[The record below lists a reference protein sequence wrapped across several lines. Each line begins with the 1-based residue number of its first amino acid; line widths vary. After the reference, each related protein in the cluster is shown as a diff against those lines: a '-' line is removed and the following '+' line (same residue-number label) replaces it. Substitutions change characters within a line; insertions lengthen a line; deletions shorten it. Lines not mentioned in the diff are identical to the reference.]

1 MVAMQPSKEQQ
12 ARQEF
17 LRDSL
22 QKVEQ
27 VKQSQVAAQVQQ
39 AQLTDTLAATTVAV
53 SDSAASQQL
62 QAEFGDF
69 AISAK
74 GTDKSF
80 VLENDKI
87 KLTLGLKGGKPLSV
101 EIKNYQRHDSSDL
114 VLFNDSANVF
124 GLNFFVN
131 NRQVSTNDLFFETT
145 SPEVVL
151 AKESSKKITLRLNA
165 GKDRYIEYEYA
176 LEPGSYLVSYKVKLN
191 GISELANLRNNPL
204 ILDWRI
210 QANALERGD
219 TWEKDNTM
227 LDYKFRED
235 EDVESL
241 LSSKEK
247 EEKEFTT
254 SLKWFA
260 FKQQFFSSILI
271 ADTYFEDGKLSCERT
286 HEQDSKT
293 VMAYGASLT
302 LATDGEKVQTIPF
315 HFFFG
320 PNKYNLLK
328 NIELPNSETLSLQK
342 IIPIFGFVIGYINR
356 FLIIPIFSFLSG
368 FNISMGII
376 ILLMT
381 LVIKLLLFPFTYKS
395 YVSMA
400 EMRVLKPQIDDIN
413 ARIPADK
420 AMDRQ
425 QATMALYK
433 KAGVSPLGG
442 CLPMLFQFPIL
453 IAMFKFFPASIELR
467 GQAFLWAQDL
477 STYDVLVNL
486 PFTIPFYGAHISG
499 FTLLM
504 TLSSLLTM
512 KLNNQQMGTSSQ
524 MPGMQ
529 TMMYLMPVMFM
540 FMFNSYSAGLSYYY
554 FLSNLVT
561 YGQTALIRQ
570 FVNENKILLRLEANK
585 KKPVKKS
592 KFQARLEDMAKKQ
605 KK

>member
-1 MVAMQPSKEQQ
+1 
-12 ARQEF
+12 
-17 LRDSL
+17 
-22 QKVEQ
+22 
-27 VKQSQVAAQVQQ
+27 
-39 AQLTDTLAATTVAV
+39 
-53 SDSAASQQL
+53 
-62 QAEFGDF
+62 
-69 AISAK
+69 
-74 GTDKSF
+74 
-80 VLENDKI
+80 
-87 KLTLGLKGGKPLSV
+87 
-101 EIKNYQRHDSSDL
+101 
-114 VLFNDSANVF
+114 
-124 GLNFFVN
+124 
-131 NRQVSTNDLFFETT
+131 
-145 SPEVVL
+145 
-151 AKESSKKITLRLNA
+151 
-165 GKDRYIEYEYA
+165 
-176 LEPGSYLVSYKVKLN
+176 
-191 GISELANLRNNPL
+191 
-204 ILDWRI
+204 
-210 QANALERGD
+210 
-219 TWEKDNTM
+219 
-227 LDYKFRED
+227 
-235 EDVESL
+235 
-241 LSSKEK
+241 
-247 EEKEFTT
+247 
-254 SLKWFA
+254 
-260 FKQQFFSSILI
+260 
-271 ADTYFEDGKLSCERT
+271 
-286 HEQDSKT
+286 
-293 VMAYGASLT
+293 
-302 LATDGEKVQTIPF
+302 
-315 HFFFG
+315 
-320 PNKYNLLK
+320 
-328 NIELPNSETLSLQK
+328 
-342 IIPIFGFVIGYINR
+342 
-356 FLIIPIFSFLSG
+356 
-368 FNISMGII
+368 
-376 ILLMT
+376 
-381 LVIKLLLFPFTYKS
+381 
-395 YVSMA
+395 MA